1 MATRGAPNKNLL
13 WTKAFVI
20 LGNVMNK
27 VGISGF
33 VVIAITGI
41 VYTFSTAQQ
50 KSEIIDDWLLFK
62 GPATA
67 FYIITGVLILLLL
80 GQSRTHTKRVEIY
93 KERIK
98 ALEKQNEE
106 LLRLRK

>member
-1 MATRGAPNKNLL
+1 
-13 WTKAFVI
+13 
-20 LGNVMNK
+20 MNK

-41 VYTFSTAQQ
+41 IYTFSTTQQ

-62 GPATA
+62 GPSTP
-67 FYIITGVLILLLL
+67 FYIITGILILLLL
-80 GQSRTHTKRVEIY
+80 GQSRTHKKRAEIY

-98 ALEKQNEE
+98 ALEKQNGE
-106 LLRLRK
+106 LLRIRK

>member
-1 MATRGAPNKNLL
+1 MAKREASNKNLL
-13 WTKAFVI
+13 WTKTFIV

-41 VYTFSTAQQ
+41 IYTFSTTQQ

-62 GPATA
+62 GPSTP
-67 FYIITGVLILLLL
+67 FYIITGISFTQRRSL
-80 GQSRTHTKRVEIY
+80 HY
-93 KERIK
+93 
-98 ALEKQNEE
+98 
-106 LLRLRK
+106 LRL